1 MSNLKILRKFC
12 MMASNTRPNGIYD
25 KENKEV
31 RYKDFIDGSILSFR
45 NINQNYRMRSV
56 YIFNISYDSKN
67 IVLMDDSFS
76 IKTDILSDVSTHD
89 DLELVLKYGRGFDDD
104 SICSYLSEFYK
115 LEVTLDDFSNF
126 LR

>member
-12 MMASNTRPNGIYD
+12 MMVSNTHPDGIYD

-56 YIFNISYDSKN
+56 YIFNIDLDSKN
-67 IVLMDDSFS
+67 IIILDRFS
-76 IKTDILSDVSTHD
+76 IKIELSDVLSHD
-89 DLELVLKYGRGFDDD
+89 DLELILKCGRGFDDD
-104 SICSYLSEFYK
+104 SICSYLSNFYTSY
-115 LEVTLDDFSNF
+115 VTLNDFSEF
-126 LR
+126 LK

>member
-12 MMASNTRPNGIYD
+12 MMVSNTHPDGIYD

-31 RYKDFIDGSILSFR
+31 RYKDFIEGPILHFR
-45 NINQNYRMRSV
+45 NISNNFRKRSV

-76 IKTDILSDVSTHD
+76 IKIELSDVLSHD
-89 DLELVLKYGRGFDDD
+89 DLELILKCGRGFDDD
-104 SICSYLSEFYK
+104 SICSYLSKFYK
-115 LEVTLDDFSNF
+115 LEVTLNDFSEF